1 MKFMK
6 LAIKLHDS
14 FAVHPGLWL
23 HAEIVDPG
31 RASASLIDE
40 EESQLQ
46 QLLSRADEDVDQ
58 LIPVCK
64 EAPAYG

>member
-1 MKFMK
+1 VTVVKFMK
-6 LAIKLHDS
+6 LAIKLCIRDFGCTPRS
-14 FAVHPGLWL
+14 SSR
-23 HAEIVDPG
+23 

-40 EESQLQ
+40 EESQLP

-58 LIPVCK
+58 LIPVCE